1 MGSNLT
7 SSEMTSVIY
16 GGDVCMQTTKS
27 SGGTSVV
34 VVGMLLC
41 LVDL

>member
-1 MGSNLT
+1 
-7 SSEMTSVIY
+7 
-16 GGDVCMQTTKS
+16 MQTTKS